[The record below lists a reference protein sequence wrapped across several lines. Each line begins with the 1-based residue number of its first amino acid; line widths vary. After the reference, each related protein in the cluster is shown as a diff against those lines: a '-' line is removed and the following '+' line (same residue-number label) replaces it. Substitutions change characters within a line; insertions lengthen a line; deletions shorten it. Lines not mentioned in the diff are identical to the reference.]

1 MVALGGQP
9 SGFDIG
15 TVPLAEVA
23 GRTKRVPLDGD
34 TVRTARELGICLG
47 ERTEVGDV

>member
-1 MVALGGQP
+1 MVALG
-9 SGFDIG
+9 SRRAGFDIG

-34 TVRTARELGICLG
+34 TLRTARELGICLG
-47 ERTEVGDV
+47 EPSGRSK

>member
-1 MVALGGQP
+1 MVALSGQ
-9 SGFDIG
+9 DIA

-23 GRTKRVPLDGD
+23 GRNRRVPVDGD

-47 ERTEVGDV
+47 ERST